1 MLKRWKQ
8 LANSI
13 QWKLVVIYL
22 LMIIMAMQLIGV
34 YFFRQLENHFT
45 SSLNQTLRT
54 QAEVLKKMGVTEEL
68 AKGQNDEER
77 SNHLNTLLGKLAPSL
92 KQSDITIHIIDENN
106 FIIASTEPN
115 QSKLKKRPFTY
126 NLPQQPTEVLKRT
139 NPATNQD
146 YQFYTERLSHAGNYV
161 GMIYVE
167 APLKQTYENI
177 KDISVILVQITMIS
191 LVVTCILIV
200 ILARTITSPVKE
212 ITEQATL
219 MAAGDFDRKVDV
231 RSHDEIGQLAHA
243 FNHLAA
249 HLRNA
254 LAEKEEE
261 KEKLE
266 SVLSNMSDG
275 VIAFDSAGKVI
286 VKNEWAEKLLD
297 RPIPIGEKID
307 HILPLD
313 QSLDKPLAQEW
324 QTYLEIRQQDSED
337 PVILRATFTPIK
349 LKGENVYGTVTVLGD
364 VTEQKRLD
372 QQRKDFVANVSHEL
386 RTPLTTIKSYLE
398 ALEDGAVEEPELARR
413 FLKVSLQEADRMT
426 RLIQDLLHLSHL
438 DSRKATFNKQSISLE
453 PLLEEVADRFRLQCE
468 ERNISFTLSIHPPV
482 PNVYADKDKLNQVL
496 DNLVSNAVKYTPDG
510 GSVAL
515 VLQTNRQG
523 MVEVGVADTGIGI
536 PKKDLGRIFERFYR
550 VDKARSRSLGGT
562 GLGLA
567 IAQEI
572 VHHHEGE
579 IEIDSVYQKGTLVTF
594 TLPPVTGGK
603 NDE

>member
-1 MLKRWKQ
+1 M
-8 LANSI
+8 NSI

-22 LMIIMAMQLIGV
+22 LLIIMAMQLIGV

-45 SSLNQTLRT
+45 DSLNQNLRT

-68 AKGQNDEER
+68 AEGQNDEER
-77 SNHLNTLLGKLAPSL
+77 SRHLNTLLNKLAPSL
-92 KQSDITIHIIDENN
+92 QQSDITIHIIDENN

-126 NLPQQPTEVLKRT
+126 SLPAAQPTEVLKRT
-139 NPATNQD
+139 DPATEQD
-146 YQFYTERLSHAGNYV
+146 YQFYTEKLSSGNNYA
-161 GMIYVE
+161 GMIYIE

-177 KDISVILVQITMIS
+177 KEISVILVQITIVS
-191 LVVTCILIV
+191 LVITSLLVV

-219 MAAGDFDRKVDV
+219 MADGDFNRKVSL
-231 RSHDEIGQLAHA
+231 RSEDEIGQLAYA

-266 SVLSNMSDG
+266 SVLANMSDG
-275 VIAFDSAGKVI
+275 VIATDSLGQVI
-286 VKNEWAEKLLD
+286 VKNEWAEKLLE
-297 RPIPIGEKID
+297 RPVEIGDTID
-307 HILPLD
+307 NILPSNTLIE
-313 QSLDKPLAQEW
+313 LPLTKER
-324 QTYLEIRQQDSED
+324 QTYLELKPDD
-337 PVILRATFTPIK
+337 PETDTILNVTFTPIR
-349 LKGENVYGTVTVLGD
+349 LKEENTYGMVIVLED

-398 ALEDGAVEEPELARR
+398 ALDDGAMEEPELAKR
-413 FLKVSLQEADRMT
+413 FLNVTRQEADRMT
-426 RLIQDLLHLSHL
+426 RLIQDLLQLSRL
-438 DSRKATFNKQSISLE
+438 DSRKVTFHKQQISLE
-453 PLLEEVADRFRLQCE
+453 PLLREVTDHFSFQCKERYISLTLYIHSILPQIFADR
-468 ERNISFTLSIHPPV
+468 
-482 PNVYADKDKLNQVL
+482 DKLHQVL

-510 GSVAL
+510 GSIAIVA
-515 VLQTNRQG
+515 QTNMEG
-523 MVEVGVADTGIGI
+523 MIEVGIADTGIGI
-536 PKKDLGRIFERFYR
+536 PRKDLSRIFERFYR

-572 VHHHEGE
+572 VHHHKGK
-579 IEIDSVYQKGTLVTF
+579 IEIDSIYKKGTLVSF

-603 NDE
+603 KHE

>member
-1 MLKRWKQ
+1 M
-8 LANSI
+8 NSI

-22 LMIIMAMQLIGV
+22 LLIIMAMQLIGV

-45 SSLNQTLRT
+45 DSLNQNLRT
-54 QAEVLKKMGVTEEL
+54 QAEVLKKMGVAEEL

-77 SNHLNTLLGKLAPSL
+77 SRHLNTLLNKLAPSL
-92 KQSDITIHIIDENN
+92 QQSDMTIHIIDENN

-126 NLPQQPTEVLKRT
+126 SLPAQPTEILKRT
-139 NPATNQD
+139 DPATEQD
-146 YQFYTERLSHAGNYV
+146 YQFYTEKLTSGDNYAGMVY
-161 GMIYVE
+161 IE

-177 KDISVILVQITMIS
+177 KEISVILVQITIVS
-191 LVVTCILIV
+191 LLITSLLVV

-219 MAAGDFDRKVDV
+219 MADGDFNRKVSL
-231 RSHDEIGQLAHA
+231 RSEDEIGQLAHA

-266 SVLSNMSDG
+266 SVLANMSDG
-275 VIAFDSAGKVI
+275 VIATDSLGQVI
-286 VKNEWAEKLLD
+286 VKNEWAEKLLE
-297 RPIPIGEKID
+297 RPVEIGDTID
-307 HILPLD
+307 NIFPSDTLI
-313 QSLDKPLAQEW
+313 DKPLAKEW
-324 QTYLEIRQQDSED
+324 QTYLELKPDD
-337 PVILRATFTPIK
+337 PEYTILKVTYTPIK
-349 LKGENVYGTVTVLGD
+349 LKEENMYGMVIVLED

-398 ALEDGAVEEPELARR
+398 ALDDGAIEEPQLARR
-413 FLKVSLQEADRMT
+413 FLNVTRQEADRMT
-426 RLIQDLLHLSHL
+426 RLIQDLLQLSRL
-438 DSRKATFNKQSISLE
+438 DSRKVNFQKQQIPLE
-453 PLLEEVADRFRLQCE
+453 PLLQEVTDHFSFQCKERCISLTLYIHSKLPQIFADR
-468 ERNISFTLSIHPPV
+468 
-482 PNVYADKDKLNQVL
+482 DKLHQVL

-510 GSVAL
+510 GSIAIVA
-515 VLQTNRQG
+515 QTNTQG
-523 MVEVGVADTGIGI
+523 MIDVGIADTGIGI
-536 PKKDLGRIFERFYR
+536 PRKDLGRIFERFYR
-550 VDKARSRSLGGT
+550 VDKARSRSMGGT

-579 IEIDSVYQKGTLVTF
+579 IAIESVYKKGTLVSF
-594 TLPPVTGGK
+594 TLPPVTGG
-603 NDE
+603 NMHE

>member
-1 MLKRWKQ
+1 MKKWKQ
-8 LANSI
+8 LVNSI

-22 LMIIMAMQLIGV
+22 LLIIMAMQLIGV

-45 SSLNQTLRT
+45 DSLNQNLRT
-54 QAEVLKKMGVTEEL
+54 QAEVLKKMGVAEEL

-77 SNHLNTLLGKLAPSL
+77 SRHLNTLLSKLAPSL
-92 KQSDITIHIIDENN
+92 QQSDMTIHIIDENN

-126 NLPQQPTEVLKRT
+126 SLPAQPTEVLKRT
-139 NPATNQD
+139 DPATGQD
-146 YQFYTERLSHAGNYV
+146 YQFYTEKLSSGNNYA
-161 GMIYVE
+161 GMIYIE

-177 KDISVILVQITMIS
+177 KEISVILVQITIVS
-191 LVVTCILIV
+191 LIITSLLVV

-219 MAAGDFDRKVDV
+219 MAAGDFNRKVSL
-231 RSHDEIGQLAHA
+231 RSEDEIGQLAHA

-266 SVLSNMSDG
+266 SVLANMSDG
-275 VIAFDSAGKVI
+275 VIATDSLGQVI
-286 VKNEWAEKLLD
+286 VKNEWAEKLLEH
-297 RPIPIGEKID
+297 PVEIGETID
-307 HILPLD
+307 NILPSDTLID
-313 QSLDKPLAQEW
+313 LPLTRER
-324 QTYLEIRQQDSED
+324 QTYLELKPDD
-337 PVILRATFTPIK
+337 PETNTILKVTYTPIK
-349 LKGENVYGTVTVLGD
+349 LKEENMYGMVIVLED

-398 ALEDGAVEEPELARR
+398 ALEDGAMDEPELARR
-413 FLKVSLQEADRMT
+413 FLKVTRQEADRMT
-426 RLIQDLLHLSHL
+426 RLIQDLLQLSHL
-438 DSRKATFNKQSISLE
+438 DSRKITFHKQQISLE
-453 PLLEEVADRFRLQCE
+453 PLLQEVADHFSFQCK
-468 ERNISFTLSIHPPV
+468 ERCISLTLYTHSKLPQIF
-482 PNVYADKDKLNQVL
+482 ADRDKLHQVL

-510 GSVAL
+510 GSIAIVA
-515 VLQTNRQG
+515 QTDTQG
-523 MVEVGVADTGIGI
+523 MVEVGIADTGIGI

-579 IEIDSVYQKGTLVTF
+579 IEIDSIYKKGTLVSF

-603 NDE
+603 KDE